1 MAFSALNS
9 LHFYAEWEL
18 SPLKINNNRGGDLSS
33 CPRYP
38 PDSGKEA
45 HHAAKNAKTKEFL
58 TRDEMLGQIRKAR
71 IVITHGGPACYTEVQ
86 RCGKFPIVVP
96 RCHKLGEQYDD
107 HQIEIGR
114 EYKKRYNTIL
124 LVENIEELA
133 SYIDRYDEL
142 IKDMDMS
149 SLQPHNAE
157 FCERLSKIV
166 DTLLP

>member
-1 MAFSALNS
+1 MIFVTVGTHEQSFRRLVEYMDRWAGE
-9 LHFYAEWEL
+9 HAEEVFIQCGYT
-18 SPLKINNNRGGDLSS
+18 K
-33 CPRYP
+33 Y
-38 PDSGKEA
+38 
-45 HHAAKNAKTKEFL
+45 AAKNAKTKDFL

-107 HQIEIGR
+107 HQLEIGR